1 MFHLG
6 EDIQSHPMVD
16 SSKKIA
22 IVIVSYNRLDMLEQC
37 LAAIRSSTRYP
48 YELVLVDNG
57 SDEETR
63 TFIDGQEDKGDVR
76 CIFGTAKN
84 EGFARGYNAGL
95 ALMDSEH
102 FVVMNNDTIPYDGWL
117 GRLMDV
123 FIAHPYAGLV
133 SPYTNYTGANSMR
146 CRKEYATLTTTE
158 LVEGDLPAI
167 CWLVSRECH
176 DAVCEVIEKLGGGRN
191 FFHAEFDYGFAEDIV
206 TSLVISKLGFE
217 KYVAG
222 GSFIFHYGMATQ
234 RILENYSF
242 RGRNKVKLEWCKKM
256 LEGMEF

>member
-1 MFHLG
+1 MFPIDYL
-6 EDIQSHPMVD
+6 Q
-16 SSKKIA
+16 KIA
-22 IVIVSYNRLDMLEQC
+22 IVIVSYNRLDMLEQG
-37 LAAIRSSTRYP
+37 LAAIRSNTKYP

-63 TFIDGQEDKGDVR
+63 AFIGEQEDREDVR
-76 CIFGTAKN
+76 CIFRTAKN

-95 ALMDSEH
+95 ALVDNEYL
-102 FVVMNNDTIPYDGWL
+102 VVLNNDTIPYDGWL

-123 FIAHPYAGLV
+123 FVDHPDAGLV

-146 CRKEYATLTTTE
+146 CRKEDAALTTTK

-167 CWLVSRECH
+167 CWLVSRRCYN
-176 DAVCEVIEKLGGGRN
+176 ATCEVIENLGGGRN

-206 TSLVISKLGFE
+206 TSLAISKLGFR

-242 RGRNKVKLEWCKKM
+242 RGKNKVKLEWCKKR
-256 LEGMEF
+256 LEEMEF